1 MTCNRGRD
9 LCSDSTPVSG
19 LCVSLKY
26 RTAEMTQYVD
36 SFSTVGGLLN
46 GYLEVSGHGQD
57 ESAPVLFTQ
66 HRLHATG
73 AYKVIT

>member
-1 MTCNRGRD
+1 
-9 LCSDSTPVSG
+9 
-19 LCVSLKY
+19 
-26 RTAEMTQYVD
+26 MTQYVD
-36 SFSTVGGLLN
+36 SLSTVGGLLN